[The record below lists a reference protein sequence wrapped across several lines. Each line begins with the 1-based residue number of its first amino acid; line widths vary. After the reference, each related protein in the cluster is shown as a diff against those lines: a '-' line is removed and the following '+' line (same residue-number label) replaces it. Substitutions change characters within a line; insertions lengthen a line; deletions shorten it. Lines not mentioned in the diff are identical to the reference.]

1 MDLHEIQHKTV
12 NDLREMAKE
21 YEDIEGASGMKKEQL
36 LEILCGKLGIDRQEH
51 VPEGIGRRKMRA
63 EIRTLRAKRDEALE
77 KKDPAA
83 LAGARGAIKSK
94 KRRLRRQINRALL
107 VQKGKPKAAAPKT

>member
-1 MDLHEIQHKTV
+1 MDLHEIESKTV

-21 YEDIEGASGMKKEQL
+21 YEDIEGAVGMKKEAL
-36 LEILCGKLGIDRQEH
+36 LEILCGKLGIDRHEH

-63 EIRTLRAKRDEALE
+63 EIRDLRVKRDEALE
-77 KKDPAA
+77 KKDTAA
-83 LAGARGAIKSK
+83 LVGVRGAIKSK

-107 VQKGKPKAAAPKT
+107 AQKGKPKAEAPKS